1 MVQPYNIH
9 VLPYMHEFD
18 YRNQCD
24 WFCTGYSFF
33 VNKTRYIK
41 RGGTRV
47 TQEELRNLYKERLER
62 EKQTYISKMVK
73 IDPSILSKFKTGKI
87 DLYPNLFERLE
98 DYLLNS

>member
-1 MVQPYNIH
+1 M
-9 VLPYMHEFD
+9 
-18 YRNQCD
+18 
-24 WFCTGYSFF
+24 
-33 VNKTRYIK
+33 
-41 RGGTRV
+41 
-47 TQEELRNLYKERLER
+47 TQEELRSLYKERLER

>member
-1 MVQPYNIH
+1 M
-9 VLPYMHEFD
+9 
-18 YRNQCD
+18 
-24 WFCTGYSFF
+24 
-33 VNKTRYIK
+33 
-41 RGGTRV
+41 
-47 TQEELRNLYKERLER
+47 TQEELRGIYKKRLER